1 MTRRPLVR
9 TKVFADTGLRFEN
22 AAKETNAVSNTLPT
36 NEEFPPAVKV
46 AARKEIQHLAL
57 RKREQKG
64 QERKEEGVHQ
74 SRIASFLRI
83 MKLSKLEEECHP
95 QERRMH
101 LLAFS
106 T

>member
-9 TKVFADTGLRFEN
+9 TKACASTGSKLEN
-22 AAKETNAVSNTLPT
+22 AAKETNAVSNILPI

-46 AARKEIQHLAL
+46 AARKEIQHQAL

-83 MKLSKLEEECHP
+83 MRLSKLEEESHP
-95 QERRMH
+95 QE
-101 LLAFS
+101 S
-106 T
+106 